1 MNFDIAQLLS
11 FAAILV
17 MVYCLWL
24 VMALKPTVP
33 GGIIGK
39 AWNTLMILVG
49 VFTIGYLTTPFFGAI
64 PAEFLRL
71 IVGAIFLF
79 GALYVVL
86 TVKLIHRI
94 IQELTA

>member
-24 VMALKPTVP
+24 VMSLKPTVP

-39 AWNTLMILVG
+39 TWNTLMVLVAL
-49 VFTIGYLTTPFFGAI
+49 FTVGYLTTPFFSAI
-64 PAEFLRL
+64 PEHILRL
-71 IVGAIFLF
+71 IVSVIFLF

-86 TVKLIHRI
+86 TVKLIHRV
-94 IQELTA
+94 IQELTD